1 MFEKF
6 IQCVSCEKRYNK
18 DEMIFRC
25 ESCGSNLEIIFDY
38 RKLKGIRNKIESRP
52 FYYSRYREL
61 FPVKEIISLGEGF
74 TPIIRSKNMEKKLKL
89 PFELYFKPELL
100 NPTGSFKDRGS
111 SVEVAKAMEKGF
123 SKVVVASTGNMGASI
138 AAYSAAAGIKCRVL
152 VPRDANEFKMRQ
164 ILSYGARVERIRK
177 DYSDV
182 IEHAERMAG
191 KGGYFLL
198 GDYLHRREGTKSIG
212 LEISEQ
218 MKADY
223 VFLPVGNGILISA
236 VWKGIKEANF
246 LGLSHARPKLAGVQ
260 AAGCCPFFRAWK
272 YGKLEKIKKP
282 RTIADAIECDFPLDG
297 LNALRSLKESGGLAD
312 IVSDKE
318 LLEARDMLARME
330 GLSVEPSAAAGLAG
344 LLKAKE
350 VVKENSR
357 VLCIVTGH
365 GLKEPVV

>member
-1 MFEKF
+1 MFEKY
-6 IQCVSCEKRYNK
+6 IQCVSCGKKHDK

-25 ESCGSNLEIIFDY
+25 KKCLSNLEIVFDY
-38 RKLKGIRNKIESRP
+38 RKLKKIRTAIKSRP

-61 FPVKEIISLGEGF
+61 FPVKKIVSLGEGF
-74 TPIIRSKNMEKKLKL
+74 TPIIRSKNIEKKLKL
-89 PFELYFKPELL
+89 PFELYFKLEML

-111 SVEVAKAMEKGF
+111 SIEVAKAMEKGF

-152 VPRDANEFKMRQ
+152 VPRHANEFKMRQ

-191 KGGYFLL
+191 KEEYFLL
-198 GDYLHRREGTKSIG
+198 GDYLYRREGTKSIG

-236 VWKGIKEANF
+236 LWKAIKEANL
-246 LGLSHARPKLAGVQ
+246 LGISHAMPKLAGVQ
-260 AAGCCPFFRAWK
+260 AAGCCPVFRAWK
-272 YGKLEKIKKP
+272 DGKLEKIKRP

-297 LNALRSLKESGGLAD
+297 QNALKSLKESGGFGD

-318 LLEARDMLARME
+318 LLESRDMLARME
-330 GLSVEPSAAAGLAG
+330 GLSVEPSGAAGLSG

-350 VVKENSR
+350 TVKENSR
-357 VLCIVTGH
+357 VLCILTGH